1 MIRIRKGADRR
12 VRAGHLWIFSNEI
25 EDPPVGDLQPGSI
38 HEVTDGA
45 GEFVGMA
52 YANPRSLIAARVLSR
67 KRRDIDEEFFRS
79 RFEAALERKTRLAA
93 SLDSDSY
100 RLIFGEGD
108 LVPGLVVDKYRDVL
122 VIQALTAGIDAKIE
136 LIVSEL
142 VSLLQPAGVFLRND
156 VSARELEGLPK
167 EKRLAHGSV
176 PETVQVRLRGM
187 EFLVDIVNGQKT
199 GFYLDQE
206 FNRALMDRHVR
217 EGAKVLDL
225 FSYTG
230 AWGIRAAKAGAGE
243 VVAVDSSRGA
253 LNLAEA
259 NAELNGVAGVF
270 STVREPVLEFLKK
283 SQDTWDLIVLDP
295 PAFIK
300 SRALVK
306 EGIKG
311 YIDINRR
318 ALLRLGSG
326 GILVTCSCSHHL
338 DEGSFEELIA
348 SASRQSGRELR
359 ILEKGGQGPDHPALL
374 AMPETRYL
382 KLMAVQVV

>member
-12 VRAGHLWIFSNEI
+12 VRGGHLWIFSNEI
-25 EDPPVGDLQPGSI
+25 EDPPVGDLEPGSV

-67 KRRDIDEEFFRS
+67 KRRAIDGEFFRS
-79 RFEAALERKTRLAA
+79 RIEAALERKARLVCNR
-93 SLDSDSY
+93 DSDSY

-108 LVPGLVVDKYRDVL
+108 LVPGLIVDKYRDVL
-122 VIQALTAGIDAKIE
+122 VIQALTAGIDARIE

-142 VSLLQPAGVFLRND
+142 VSILEPAGVFLRND
-156 VSARELEGLPK
+156 VSARELEGLPR
-167 EKRLAHGSV
+167 EKRLAYGAV
-176 PETVQVRLRGM
+176 PEEVQVRLRGM
-187 EFLVDIVNGQKT
+187 EFVVDPVNGQKT

-206 FNRALMDRHVR
+206 FNRALMELHVP
-217 EGAKVLDL
+217 EGAHVLDL
-225 FSYTG
+225 FSYSG
-230 AWGIRAAKAGAGE
+230 AWGVGAAKAGAGE

-253 LNLAEA
+253 LKLAED

-270 STVREPVLEFLKK
+270 TAVRESVLDFLKK
-283 SQDTWDLIVLDP
+283 SQETWDLIVLDP

-300 SRALVK
+300 SRSLVK

-338 DEGSFEELIA
+338 DEGSFEEVIA

-359 ILEKGGQGPDHPALL
+359 ILAKRGQGPDHPALL